1 MGNEKE
7 TATALFSIDIE
18 QKSVEYENGPIWKTI
33 AVSAVARRQNM
44 TKMGIAK

>member
-1 MGNEKE
+1 MKKE
-7 TATALFSIDIE
+7 TASALFSIDIE
-18 QKSVEYENGPIWKTI
+18 QKSVENGPIWKTI